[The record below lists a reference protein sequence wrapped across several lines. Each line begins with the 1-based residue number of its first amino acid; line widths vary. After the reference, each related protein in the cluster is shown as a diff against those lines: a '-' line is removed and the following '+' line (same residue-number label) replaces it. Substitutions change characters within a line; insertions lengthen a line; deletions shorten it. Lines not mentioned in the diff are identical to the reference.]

1 MDRVAVFVDAGY
13 LFAAGST
20 ALCGRKCPRGDL
32 VFDHEAALRSLKEIA
47 ENVSGLPLLRIYWYD
62 GTSAGPTSQQLT
74 LAYHDDVKI
83 RLGFVNSH
91 GQQKGVDSLIV
102 TDMIMLAR
110 NSAIADAL
118 LVSGD
123 EDVRV
128 GVQQAQEHGVRVH
141 LLGIQTSVQN
151 QSGLL
156 RQEAD
161 TMCLLT
167 PSEVGAFLS
176 VRASEKTI
184 SNVGVGG
191 DAHVSAGNR
200 SAVAVA
206 QAQAEGADQL
216 IEQVVAEVIGR
227 IPTATIHAIVSLASA
242 GNLPADVDRRL
253 LGTAKAKA
261 GGLLERSR
269 VRALRGRFFDECRVR
284 ALAAE
289 ETNQAPAE

>member
-1 MDRVAVFVDAGY
+1 VDRVAVFVDVGY

-20 ALCGRKCPRGDL
+20 ALCGRKCARGDL
-32 VFDHEAALRSLKEIA
+32 VFDHEAALTSLKEIA
-47 ENVSGLPLLRIYWYD
+47 ESLSGLPLLRIYWYD

-161 TMCLLT
+161 TMRLWT

-176 VRASEKTI
+176 VRASETI

-191 DAHVSAGNR
+191 DALLSGGDR
-200 SAVAVA
+200 SVVAVA
-206 QAQAEGADQL
+206 QVQAEGADQL

-227 IPTATIHAIVSLASA
+227 IPTATIRAIVTLASA

-289 ETNQAPAE
+289 ETTQAPAE